1 MIVLD
6 TSALVAV
13 LTGEPERD
21 EFNRKIA
28 AASRTSISAA
38 NYVEAHIVVKAKLG
52 EAGTGELSLYLH
64 EAGTEVMAVDRDQAD
79 LARLAYAKY
88 GRGAHR
94 AALNFGD
101 CFAYA
106 LATRLGAPL
115 LYQGTGFSLTDV
127 TGA

>member
-6 TSALVAV
+6 TSALVAI
-13 LTGEPERD
+13 LTGEPEGD
-21 EFNRKIA
+21 DFNRKIA
-28 AASRTSISAA
+28 SASRTSISTA

-64 EAGTEVMAVDRDQAD
+64 EAGTEIMAVDRDQAD

-94 AALNFGD
+94 AALNLGD
-101 CFAYA
+101 CYAYA
-106 LATRLGAPL
+106 LAIRLGAPL
-115 LYQGTGFSLTDV
+115 LYKGTDFSLTDV
-127 TGA
+127 ATA